1 MNEKEQIL
9 EIINGF
15 KNLTSRIK
23 KDNDEMKDSMKNK
36 EVTITACK
44 KEYRKLYQEH
54 EELKQ
59 KYLELQKYFEEENK
73 KQREK
78 QQVVKN
84 SSNKRKK
91 IQSINKIKKKNS

>member
-36 EVTITACK
+36 EVTISACK
-44 KEYRKLYQEH
+44 KEY

-59 KYLELQKYFEEENK
+59 KYLELKKYFE
-73 KQREK
+73 
-78 QQVVKN
+78 
-84 SSNKRKK
+84 
-91 IQSINKIKKKNS
+91 